1 MLLSALSALTA
12 SPVQILV
19 PSLLMGI
26 VILCLLTLGALAFN
40 VFVYPFYVSPLR
52 HLPGPTDNTFF
63 LGQAAKFLQVPWF
76 PELFC
81 KWSRDYP
88 DAPLI
93 RYLNFANGETLFVNT
108 IEAYKQVLQTKSAFF
123 VKPAFARQFAHEI
136 IGDGLP
142 FVEGKLHKL
151 RRAAISQP
159 FSAPRLKAFFPT
171 VQTKAEQLVRVLT
184 ERRDENGNI
193 EIETNVWKAVLDI
206 IGLETLGLDL
216 NHLESDESPL
226 FGTFTT
232 MMQPSAVGHIVNYL
246 NSIVPVR
253 QLVPIQECVEFSK
266 SCIKVR
272 EFIFGLVSI
281 RRSLSEQGHTSN
293 RDALQCLLDHS
304 DAAWNDDRIVEYILN
319 LLILGHDTTA
329 CSITWAIHELSR
341 RPDCQQRLRDEI
353 MNMDDTCPMAFFNDI
368 DKLPYL
374 HNFVREV
381 LRLYCAVAM
390 APRQATQDVE
400 IAGVVIP
407 KGTVVQLSPA
417 VMNTHPSVWGSDA
430 QDFNPDRWNEL
441 KGNAASAYAFET
453 FHNGPRMCI
462 GKQLSMMEMKV
473 MLVEIL
479 RKFKIEKPFGD
490 EDKTVEVAGP
500 TFTLR
505 PKEKLVVRLV
515 EM

>member
-1 MLLSALSALTA
+1 MLAPFLSVLATSLMQTLM
-12 SPVQILV
+12 
-19 PSLLMGI
+19 PSLFVGVI
-26 VILCLLTLGALAFN
+26 ILCLLAFGTIAFN
-40 VFVYPFYVSPLR
+40 IFVYPFYVSPLR

-81 KWSRDYP
+81 KWSRDHP

-184 ERRDENGNI
+184 QRHDENGNV
-193 EIETNVWKAVLDI
+193 EIETNVWKAVLDV
-206 IGLETLGLDL
+206 IGLETFGLDL

-226 FGTFTT
+226 FETFTT
-232 MMQPSAVGHIVNYL
+232 MMQPSVLGHIVNYL
-246 NSIVPVR
+246 NSLVSVRQFVPVA
-253 QLVPIQECVEFSK
+253 ECVEFSK
-266 SCIKVR
+266 SCTKVR
-272 EFIFGLVSI
+272 EFIFGLVNI
-281 RRSLSEQGHTSN
+281 RRSLNEKGHTSN
-293 RDALQCLLDHS
+293 RDALQYLLDHT
-304 DAAWNDDRIVEYILN
+304 DTAWNDGSIVEYVLN

-353 MNMDDTCPMAFFNDI
+353 NILNDTCPLPFFNDI

-400 IAGVVIP
+400 IAGIAIP

-417 VMNTHPSVWGSDA
+417 VMNTHPSVWGPDA
-430 QDFNPDRWNEL
+430 QVFNPDRWNDL
-441 KGNAASAYAFET
+441 KGDAASVYAFET

-473 MLVEIL
+473 MLVEIV
-479 RKFKIEKPFGD
+479 RKFKIGKPFGD
-490 EDKTVEVAGP
+490 EDKEVEVAGP

-515 EM
+515 EV

>member
-1 MLLSALSALTA
+1 MLMSALSGLAAMSAPALV
-12 SPVQILV
+12 S
-19 PSLLMGI
+19 SLLMGMI
-26 VILCLLTLGALAFN
+26 ILCFIILGIAIFN
-40 VFVYPFYVSPLR
+40 IFVYPFYVSPLR
-52 HLPGPTDNTFF
+52 HLPGPTDNAFF

-81 KWSRDYP
+81 KWSRDHP
-88 DAPLI
+88 EAPLI

-108 IEAYKQVLQTKSAFF
+108 MDAYKQVLQTKASFF

-142 FVEGKLHKL
+142 FVEGKLHKV
-151 RRAAISQP
+151 RRQAISQP

-171 VQTKAEQLVRVLT
+171 VQTKAEQLIRVLT
-184 ERRDENGNI
+184 QRHAENGNI
-193 EIETNVWKAVLDI
+193 EIETHVWKTVLDV
-206 IGLETLGLDL
+206 IGLETFGLDL

-226 FGTFTT
+226 FETFTN

-246 NSIVPVR
+246 NSLVPVR
-253 QLVPIQECVEFSK
+253 QFVPIQECVEFSQ
-266 SCIKVR
+266 SCSKVR
-272 EFIFGLVSI
+272 DFIHGFVNI
-281 RRSLSEQGHTSN
+281 RRNLSEKGQSN
-293 RDALQCLLDHS
+293 HGDALQCLLDHD
-304 DAAWNDDRIVEYILN
+304 DAAWNDESIVEYILN

-341 RPDCQQRLRDEI
+341 RPDVQQRLREEI
-353 MNMDDTCPMAFFNDI
+353 MDLDNTCPMPFFPDI

-400 IAGVVIP
+400 IAGVVLP
-407 KGTVVQLSPA
+407 KGTVIQLSPA
-417 VMNTHPSVWGSDA
+417 VMNTHPSVWGPDA
-430 QDFNPDRWNEL
+430 RDLNPDRWNDL
-441 KGNAASAYAFET
+441 SGNAASAYAFET

-473 MLVEIL
+473 ILVEIL
-479 RKFKIEKPFGD
+479 RKFRIEKPVGA
-490 EDKTVEVAGP
+490 ENKKVEVAGP

-515 EM
+515 EL

>member
-1 MLLSALSALTA
+1 MLVSFLSALAT
-12 SPVQILV
+12 SPMQTLM
-19 PSLLMGI
+19 PSIVMGI
-26 VILCLLTLGALAFN
+26 VILCLLAFGTIVFN
-40 VFVYPFYVSPLR
+40 IFVYPFYVSPLR

-81 KWSRDYP
+81 KWSRDHP

-171 VQTKAEQLVRVLT
+171 VQTKAEQLVGVLAQ
-184 ERRDENGNI
+184 RHDKNGNV
-193 EIETNVWKAVLDI
+193 EIETNVWKAVLDV
-206 IGLETLGLDL
+206 IGLETFGLDL
-216 NHLESDESPL
+216 NHLESSESPL
-226 FGTFTT
+226 FETFTT
-232 MMQPSAVGHIVNYL
+232 MMQPSALGHIVNYL
-246 NSIVPVR
+246 NSLVPVR
-253 QLVPIQECVEFSK
+253 QFVPIAECVEFSK
-266 SCIKVR
+266 CCTKVR
-272 EFIFGLVSI
+272 EFIFGLVNI
-281 RRSLSEQGHTSN
+281 RRSLSEKGHTSN
-293 RDALQCLLDHS
+293 RDALQCLLEHT
-304 DAAWNDDRIVEYILN
+304 DAAWNDESIVEYVLN

-353 MNMDDTCPMAFFNDI
+353 KMLDDTCPMPFFNDI

-374 HNFVREV
+374 HNYVREV

-400 IAGVVIP
+400 IAGIAIP

-417 VMNTHPSVWGSDA
+417 VMNTHPAVWGPDA
-430 QDFNPDRWNEL
+430 QVFNPDRWNDL
-441 KGNAASAYAFET
+441 KGSATSAYAFET

-462 GKQLSMMEMKV
+462 GKQLSMMELKV
-473 MLVEIL
+473 MLVEL
-479 RKFKIEKPFGD
+479 VRKFKISKPLGN
-490 EDKTVEVAGP
+490 EDKEVEVAGP

-515 EM
+515 EV